1 MNLYLLIEVDF
12 IQQSYSL
19 VELKKFFFYLGGKEA
34 TLDEILDKHSFPVEV
49 TPSDSHQLMNIQ
61 GHERETGK
69 SCHLTL
75 VSTYEDRYLL
85 GNAVSDGENIS

>member
-1 MNLYLLIEVDF
+1 LSSKFEEKYL
-12 IQQSYSL
+12 
-19 VELKKFFFYLGGKEA
+19 FFFSSFLGGKEA
-34 TLDEILDKHSFPVEV
+34 TLDELLEKHSLPVEV
-49 TPSDSHQLMNIQ
+49 KPSDSHQLMNIQ

-85 GNAVSDGENIS
+85 GNAVSDGKVLSLTSYINVSI